1 MIGSVMLDLMRRYAY
16 SWTTRVILGLIT
28 VIFIFWGVGTGF
40 FSTVHPIATVDGHR
54 ILADQVDREADRIKQ
69 TLENIYGANAA
80 ALLKS
85 INLREEA
92 LDRIIENRLVNE
104 EARRLGLRIS
114 TAELREKIA
123 SLPAFQVDGHFDFR
137 QYQAVLRNSF
147 NMFPNE
153 YEAEMRAE
161 MTQNLLRNMVSE
173 AVPVSDSEAR
183 HVFDLR
189 NERISLAYIEVPY
202 QNYVAGISPT
212 ENQVERY
219 YQEHQEAFREPERF
233 KIDYIHY
240 DPMVLAAN
248 FKPTDKQIEQFY
260 QDNLKSR
267 FTHPEEAR
275 ASHILIRVS
284 PTANPEQREQARKKA
299 EEILQK
305 LKKGADFA
313 KLAKEYS
320 QDPGSRDQGGDL
332 GFFSREQMIK
342 PFADQVFAMKPGQLR
357 IIKTTFGY
365 HVVRLEAL
373 RPARVDTIAEAKPRI
388 IAILR
393 EAEGRRLAR
402 EALDQDI
409 SSALSGESLAAIARK
424 RGLSVVETPFFSQAE
439 APGVV
444 PDPKLVQEAVKL
456 DKGQVRAVMG
466 ASAPYLVKLVDLK
479 PSYIPPLKDIQERAR
494 QALIRSIAEGKARA
508 QAEKLLSQIK
518 EPADFDKIAQQNGL
532 TVQKTGTFSRSGGTV
547 PGIGSLPDVADAAA
561 TVPEVP
567 GVIGR
572 VMQRNGNAYIV
583 EVLSRTLPAERE
595 WTSAKK
601 DFMQEYAARRQAEA
615 WMRFVDALKAK
626 AAITIDT
633 NQLGVQAPSST
644 S

>member
-1 MIGSVMLDLMRRYAY
+1 MLDLMRRYAY
-16 SWTTRVILGLIT
+16 SWTTRIILGLIT
-28 VIFIFWGVGTGF
+28 VVFIFWGVGTGF
-40 FSTVHPIATVDGHR
+40 FSTVHPLATVNGHR
-54 ILADQVDREADRIKQ
+54 ILADQVDREANRIKQ

-80 ALLKS
+80 GLLKS

-92 LDRIIENRLVNE
+92 LDRIVENRLVNE
-104 EARRLGLRIS
+104 EARRIGLHIS

-123 SLPAFQVDGHFDFR
+123 SQPAFQMDGHFDFR
-137 QYQAVLRNSF
+137 QYQAILRNNF
-147 NMFPNE
+147 NMLPNE
-153 YEAEMRAE
+153 YEAEMRTE
-161 MTQNLLRNMVSE
+161 MTQDLLRNMVSE
-173 AVPVSDSEAR
+173 AVLVSNSEAR

-189 NERISLAYIEVPY
+189 NESISLAYIEVPY

-212 ENQVERY
+212 EKQVEQF
-219 YQEHQEAFREPERF
+219 YQAHQEAFREPERF

-284 PTANPEQREQARKKA
+284 PTASAEQLAQAKKKA
-299 EEILQK
+299 EEIFQK

-320 QDPGSRDQGGDL
+320 QDPGSRGQGGDL

-342 PFADQVFAMKPGQLR
+342 PFADAVFAMKPGQIR
-357 IIKTTFGY
+357 IIRTTFGY
-365 HVVRLEAL
+365 HIVKLEAL
-373 RPARVDTIAEAKPRI
+373 RPAHVDTLAEARPRI

-393 EAEGRRLAR
+393 KAQGTRLAR

-409 SSALSGESLAAIARK
+409 SSALSGESLADIAKK
-424 RGLSVVETPFFSQAE
+424 RGLSMVETPFFSRAE
-439 APGVV
+439 AAGVV
-444 PDPKLVQEAVKL
+444 PDPKLAQQAVKL

-466 ASAPYLVKLVDLK
+466 TGAPYLVKLVDLK
-479 PSYIPPLKDIQERAR
+479 PSYIPALKDIRERAR
-494 QALIRSIAEGKARA
+494 QALIRSIAEDKARA
-508 QAEKLLSQIK
+508 QADKLLAQIK
-518 EPADFDKIAQQNGL
+518 EPAVFDKVAQQNNL
-532 TVQKTGTFSRSGGTV
+532 TVQKTGAFPRSGGTV
-547 PGIGSLPDVADAAA
+547 SGIGSLPEVTDAAA

-572 VMQRNGNAYIV
+572 VMQQDGNAYIF
-583 EVLSRTLPAERE
+583 EVLSRTLPSDRE
-595 WTSAKK
+595 WAAAKK
-601 DFMQEYAARRQAEA
+601 DFMREYIARRQAQA